1 VLCHPRTLHQI
12 TCGWVRCCP
21 PANFV
26 WHAHFWDEFR
36 SPHRPIHTRLA
47 ASIWARRHR
56 IHARRAAA
64 REGDV
69 IRQILACALFAAA
82 WVVPASAQTM
92 SYADAISQLAA
103 ACRNDIARYCK
114 GVPLG
119 PSLKT
124 CFDTNGARMSPQ
136 CQQSR
141 TVVYASISRRAAA
154 QRNIGDVCSA
164 DIARLCGT
172 SHADAHLVEC
182 LLSVSPAA
190 LSSQCGQ
197 TFDDTG
203 WRTERARQ

>member
-1 VLCHPRTLHQI
+1 MAER
-12 TCGWVRCCP
+12 
-21 PANFV
+21 
-26 WHAHFWDEFR
+26 
-36 SPHRPIHTRLA
+36 
-47 ASIWARRHR
+47 
-56 IHARRAAA
+56 
-64 REGDV
+64 REGGANV
-69 IRQILACALFAAA
+69 NKVTSLVCALWLVLVA
-82 WVVPASAQTM
+82 VLPVKAQTM

-103 ACRNDIARYCK
+103 ACRNDIAKYCK

-119 PSLKT
+119 PRLKT

-141 TVVYASISRRAAA
+141 GVVYASISRRAAA
-154 QRNIGDVCSA
+154 QRNIGDICSA

-190 LSSQCGQ
+190 MSPQCNQ
-197 TFDDTG
+197 TFTDTG

>member
-1 VLCHPRTLHQI
+1 VAER
-12 TCGWVRCCP
+12 
-21 PANFV
+21 
-26 WHAHFWDEFR
+26 
-36 SPHRPIHTRLA
+36 
-47 ASIWARRHR
+47 
-56 IHARRAAA
+56 
-64 REGDV
+64 REGGANV
-69 IRQILACALFAAA
+69 NKVTSLVCALWLVLVA
-82 WVVPASAQTM
+82 VLPVNAQTM

-103 ACRNDIARYCK
+103 ACRNDIAKYCK

-119 PSLKT
+119 PRLKT

-141 TVVYASISRRAAA
+141 GVVYASISRRAAA
-154 QRNIGDVCSA
+154 QRNIGDICSA

-190 LSSQCGQ
+190 MSPQCNQ
-197 TFDDTG
+197 TFTDTG

>member
-1 VLCHPRTLHQI
+1 VTK
-12 TCGWVRCCP
+12 
-21 PANFV
+21 N
-26 WHAHFWDEFR
+26 R
-36 SPHRPIHTRLA
+36 SLICALWLVLA
-47 ASIWARRHR
+47 A
-56 IHARRAAA
+56 
-64 REGDV
+64 V
-69 IRQILACALFAAA
+69 LP
-82 WVVPASAQTM
+82 VNAQTM

-103 ACRNDIARYCK
+103 ACKNDIARYCR

-119 PSLKT
+119 PRLKT

-136 CQQSR
+136 CQQTR
-141 TVVYASISRRAAA
+141 GTVYASISRRAAA

-190 LSSQCGQ
+190 MSQQCGQ
-197 TFDDTG
+197 TFTDTG

>member
-1 VLCHPRTLHQI
+1 MAER
-12 TCGWVRCCP
+12 
-21 PANFV
+21 
-26 WHAHFWDEFR
+26 
-36 SPHRPIHTRLA
+36 
-47 ASIWARRHR
+47 
-56 IHARRAAA
+56 
-64 REGDV
+64 REGGANV
-69 IRQILACALFAAA
+69 NKVTSLVCALWLVLVA
-82 WVVPASAQTM
+82 VLPVNAQTM

-103 ACRNDIARYCK
+103 ACRNDIAKYCK

-119 PSLKT
+119 PRLKT

-141 TVVYASISRRAAA
+141 GVVYASISRRAAA
-154 QRNIGDVCSA
+154 QRNIGDICSA

-190 LSSQCGQ
+190 MSPQCNQ
-197 TFDDTG
+197 TFTDTG